1 MGTSDE
7 SRMAQGYTVF
17 RFHRWPFPVNRFDY
31 SDLYS
36 FLFLL
41 YRMELCL
48 ESRIFHMWSVCD
60 LNTGST
66 WSGRTSAVFAR
77 TRISSKPFRMQGIK
91 RPGNA

>member
-36 FLFLL
+36 FLF
-41 YRMELCL
+41 YCTA
-48 ESRIFHMWSVCD
+48 WNYV
-60 LNTGST
+60 
-66 WSGRTSAVFAR
+66 
-77 TRISSKPFRMQGIK
+77 
-91 RPGNA
+91 